1 MSLDFLK
8 ISKSPVDLNDIQIL
22 QGNITIT
29 RKQDKSEHNENA
41 IVDLMRALNKKVTQ
55 TPKQVIVQ
63 ENKTI
68 GVPNKMDKILTL
80 TQMEPSEV
88 ETLLKNYENQDEE
101 EKEKSSYA
109 KLNTITRKPKIQKQF
124 KRGLASIHH
133 ENMHDILKSYTH
145 YYNNDSLFKVPSL
158 EFQPSLSMIS
168 LVISKA

>member
-29 RKQDKSEHNENA
+29 RQQDKSEHNENA

-88 ETLLKNYENQDEE
+88 ETLLKNYENQHEE

-109 KLNTITRKPKIQKQF
+109 KLNTNCRF
-124 KRGLASIHH
+124 NACF
-133 ENMHDILKSYTH
+133 E
-145 YYNNDSLFKVPSL
+145 
-158 EFQPSLSMIS
+158 
-168 LVISKA
+168 